1 MTPDANEL
9 CVFAIKR
16 GDIENREI
24 YCNSLYPFYISVIE
38 KYKNSPYYC
47 GKMSDFL
54 EINPKTDCSM
64 LTEKTEVSFIPMP
77 NVQEKSNMVSYNI
90 VPFEKVKKGFTV
102 FKRGDLIWAKITPC
116 MQNGK
121 SCIVDEMP
129 TEIGFGS
136 TEFHVIR
143 KRNNNVYMPFVWA
156 VFSNENVLKAAQAVF
171 SGSAGQQRVSASF
184 LENFPCVIPKYDKQV
199 ALASKFEHTLSNR
212 KNKNAQA
219 LKLLNDFG
227 KSISNY
233 LGLHRSTEN
242 ELCFAI
248 RLKDLDGVIDVKRYT
263 SIGKIDSVF
272 TVMDVC
278 DIVDEKVNVAQWG
291 REVVDWI
298 RIDDLPNQPLDIEM
312 VRTQSAS
319 EIKGTFFEVQKDDIL
334 VARLGPTI
342 LNQKIVMVR
351 NPERKTIA
359 STEFLVLR
367 VKSGYAPEAVMA
379 VLKTTYYRDL
389 MYSHARGST
398 PSRYRLNKE
407 DMLKLPFPDIRSRQD
422 QIVNEANAVR
432 KQVKIMRSEAEYE
445 WMRAKAQFEKE
456 LLEN

>member
-1 MTPDANEL
+1 MKPQ
-9 CVFAIKR
+9 I
-16 GDIENREI
+16 
-24 YCNSLYPFYISVIE
+24 
-38 KYKNSPYYC
+38 
-47 GKMSDFL
+47 
-54 EINPKTDCSM
+54 
-64 LTEKTEVSFIPMP
+64 
-77 NVQEKSNMVSYNI
+77 
-90 VPFEKVKKGFTV
+90 
-102 FKRGDLIWAKITPC
+102 
-116 MQNGK
+116 
-121 SCIVDEMP
+121 
-129 TEIGFGS
+129 
-136 TEFHVIR
+136 IR
-143 KRNNNVYMPFVWA
+143 YAF
-156 VFSNENVLKAAQAVF
+156 
-171 SGSAGQQRVSASF
+171 
-184 LENFPCVIPKYDKQV
+184 
-199 ALASKFEHTLSNR
+199 
-212 KNKNAQA
+212 
-219 LKLLNDFG
+219 
-227 KSISNY
+227 
-233 LGLHRSTEN
+233 
-242 ELCFAI
+242 